1 MGTHISKVKSVDLDV
16 WTPEQMQVSDFNRCL
31 DSMKLV
37 KLIYYI
43 LKSILKWGNRRANLY
58 WEAHLKAGHVP
69 PDHKI
74 ESFIR
79 SKYELRK
86 WAMDGPVPDDPSV
99 LESSPSS
106 GVEETARQ
114 RCRCHLFQK
123 TLRRERQHQHKS
135 DKR

>member
-79 SKYELRK
+79 SKYELRM
-86 WAMDGPVPDDPSV
+86 WALDGPVPDDPSHP
-99 LESSPSS
+99 LR
-106 GVEETARQ
+106 VEWKKQ
-114 RCRCHLFQK
+114 
-123 TLRRERQHQHKS
+123 
-135 DKR
+135 